1 MFKKI
6 LVPVDGSGVSMA
18 ALRAAAKMAESFGS
32 EVMLFHVMQ
41 LPSPMEIFETY
52 SGKMGEI
59 YYQIKER
66 VEKFG
71 EKVLMNAVKE
81 CSAFKVNFKEKAV
94 WGEAASEILQEALLG
109 KYDLIV
115 IGSRGLDDIED
126 WLLGSVSH
134 RVVRRSKCPV
144 MVIR

>member
-6 LVPVDGSGVSMA
+6 LVPVDGSEASMA
-18 ALRAAAKMAESFGS
+18 ALRTAAKMAESFGS
-32 EVMLFHVMQ
+32 QVVLFHVIQ
-41 LPSPMEIFETY
+41 LPTPVEIFETY
-52 SGKMGEI
+52 SGKLGEI
-59 YYQIKER
+59 YYQIKDR

-71 EKVLMNAVKE
+71 EKVLAGAVGE
-81 CSAFKVNFKEKAV
+81 ISAFKVSFREKAT
-94 WGEAASEILQEALLG
+94 WGEPASEILQEAQMG

-126 WLLGSVSH
+126 WLLGSVSQ

-144 MVIR
+144 LVIR

>member
-6 LVPVDGSGVSMA
+6 LVPVDGSDLSV
-18 ALRAAAKMAESFGS
+18 LTIKTAAKMAECFGS
-32 EVMLFHVMQ
+32 EIMLFHVMQ

-71 EKVLMNAVKE
+71 ERVLKNAVKE
-81 CSAFKVNFKEKAV
+81 CSAFKVNYKEKAV
-94 WGEAASEILQEALLG
+94 WGEPASEIIQEALLG
-109 KYDLIV
+109 KYDLVV

-126 WLLGSVSH
+126 WLLGSVSQ

-144 MVIR
+144 MVVR

>member
-1 MFKKI
+1 MFKRI
-6 LVPVDGSGVSMA
+6 LVPVDGSEVSLK
-18 ALRAAAKMAESFGS
+18 ALKTAAKMAESFGS
-32 EVMLFHVMQ
+32 ELMIFHVMQ

-66 VEKFG
+66 VEKYG
-71 EKVLMNAVKE
+71 ERVLTSAVKE
-81 CSAFKVNFKEKAV
+81 CSAFKVNFKEKAI
-94 WGEAASEILQEALLG
+94 WGEAASEILQEGLLG
-109 KYDLIV
+109 KYELIV
-115 IGSRGLDDIED
+115 IGSRGLDEIED
-126 WLLGSVSH
+126 WLLGSVSQ

>member
-6 LVPVDGSGVSMA
+6 LVPVDGSA
-18 ALRAAAKMAESFGS
+18 ASTAAIKAAGRIAEKF
-32 EVMLFHVMQ
+32 EAEIMIFHVMQ

-59 YYQIKER
+59 YFQIKER
-66 VEKFG
+66 VEKYG
-71 EKVLMNAVKE
+71 ERVIQSAVKE
-81 CSAFKVNFKEKAV
+81 CSAFKVNFKEKAI
-94 WGEAASEILQEALLG
+94 WGEAASEIIQEALLG
-109 KYDLIV
+109 KYDLVV

-126 WLLGSVSH
+126 WLLGSVSQ

>member
-6 LVPVDGSGVSMA
+6 LVPIDGSGVSIA
-18 ALRAAAKMAESFGS
+18 ALKTAAKMAESFGS

-41 LPSPMEIFETY
+41 LPSPIEIFETY

-66 VEKFG
+66 VEKYG
-71 EKVLMNAVKE
+71 ERVLQGAVKE

-94 WGEAASEILQEALLG
+94 WGEAASEIIQEVLLG
-109 KYDLIV
+109 KYDLVV
-115 IGSRGLDDIED
+115 IGSRGLDDVED
-126 WLLGSVSH
+126 WLMGSVSQ
-134 RVVRRSKCPV
+134 RVVRRSRCPV

>member
-1 MFKKI
+1 M
-6 LVPVDGSGVSMA
+6 LVPVDGSSVSIE
-18 ALRAAAKMAESFGS
+18 ALKAAAKMAESFGS

-41 LPSPMEIFETY
+41 FPSPMEIFETY

-66 VEKFG
+66 VEKYG
-71 EKVLMNAVKE
+71 ERVIQSAVKE
-81 CSAFKVNFKEKAV
+81 CPAFKINFKEKAV
-94 WGEAASEILQEALLG
+94 WGEAASEIIQEVLLG
-109 KYDLIV
+109 KYDLVV

-126 WLLGSVSH
+126 WLLGSVSQ

-144 MVIR
+144 LVVR